1 MGIVALLL
9 LGGVAFAAIA
19 FLFRVDRMLWSMIGA
34 ALCLGG
40 AGYAWQGRPALPA
53 APARQIATTAPIDPE
68 EIALRDQLFGRYNA
82 DTAYLVAADAM
93 TRSGDDDA
101 AARVV
106 LGGLSKM
113 PQSFILWTWAGVT
126 LAADAGHQV
135 SPPALLAFRQAG
147 RLAPEHPAP
156 PYYMGFAYVQAGQ
169 FTQARTLWA
178 RAVALSPEGTPY
190 RAEIAR
196 RLGLLERLIALRD
209 AAG

>member
-1 MGIVALLL
+1 MGFLALLL
-9 LGGVAFAAIA
+9 LGGAAFAAMA
-19 FLFRVDRMLWSMIGA
+19 FVLRVDRLLWSMLGA

-40 AGYAWQGRPALPA
+40 VGYAWQGRPTLPA
-53 APARQIATTAPIDPE
+53 ATPQHAAATTPIDIE
-68 EIALRDQLFGRYNA
+68 ETQLRDSMFGRFNA

-101 AARVV
+101 AARVM
-106 LGGLSKM
+106 LGGLSKL

-126 LAADAGHQV
+126 LAADAGHVV
-135 SPPALLAFRQAG
+135 SPPALLAFRQAA

-156 PYYMGFAYVQAGQ
+156 PYYLGFAYLEAGDLAK
-169 FTQARTLWA
+169 TRTLWR

-196 RLGLLERLIALRD
+196 RLALLERLMVMSGRR
-209 AAG
+209 